1 MSQDIR
7 VVGGGLAGSEAALTL
22 ARLGLSVELWEMRP
36 LHQTDIHETDR
47 FGELVCSNSLG
58 SDALRDARGLL
69 KAELRLLGST
79 IVRCADASRLPA
91 GKAFAVDKN
100 QFSALVT
107 ESIQSSSLISIRR
120 EEYTRL
126 DSSMP
131 TILATG
137 PLTSLDL
144 LAELRER
151 LGRENLFFY
160 DAVAPSV
167 WAHSVDA
174 DTSFLSS
181 RGGDAADYVNCPLTK
196 EEYYAFV
203 HELQSARRHL
213 PETLDEQKYFEGCL
227 PVEEMA
233 RRGDDV
239 LRFGPMRPVG
249 LRERPENCFAVIQLR
264 KENRAGTVLG
274 LVGFQTS
281 LATTE
286 QQRVLGMVPALRNAE
301 YVRYGLIHRN
311 AFLRGPSVLSQDLH
325 LTAFPRIWAAG
336 QLCGVDGYMESTA
349 LGLVAALNGAALLR
363 GHSRPE
369 FSVRT
374 MTGLLVDYVTCDR
387 EDFQPTNANYGLLPL
402 EPSPRQKAVDREAF
416 AAGALEH
423 MREIAGQVDAWT
435 KSKTDL
441 PA

>member
-1 MSQDIR
+1 
-7 VVGGGLAGSEAALTL
+7 
-22 ARLGLSVELWEMRP
+22 MRP

-69 KAELRLLGST
+69 KAELRLLGSA
-79 IVRCADASRLPA
+79 IVQCADASRLPA

-100 QFSALVT
+100 QFSTLVT
-107 ESIQSSSLISIRR
+107 ETIQSNSLISIRR

-126 DSSMP
+126 DSSVP
-131 TILATG
+131 TIIATG
-137 PLTSLDL
+137 PLTSPVFLS
-144 LAELRER
+144 ELRER
-151 LGRENLFFY
+151 LGHENLFFY

-174 DTSFLSS
+174 GTSFLSS

-203 HELQSARRHL
+203 HELQSARQHL

-227 PVEEMA
+227 PVEEIA
-233 RRGDDV
+233 RRGDDA

-249 LRERPENCFAVIQLR
+249 LRERPENCFAVVQLR
-264 KENRAGTVLG
+264 KENREGTVLG

-281 LATTE
+281 LSITE

-311 AFLRGPSVLSQDLH
+311 AFLRGPSVLSHDLQ
-325 LTAFPRIWAAG
+325 LTAFPHIWAAG
-336 QLCGVDGYMESTA
+336 QLCGVDGYVESTA
-349 LGLVAALNGAALLR
+349 LGLVAALNGVALLR

-402 EPSPRQKAVDREAF
+402 EPGPKQKAVDREAF
-416 AAGALEH
+416 AARALE
-423 MREIAGQVDAWT
+423 RIRGVAGQIEAWT
-435 KSKTDL
+435 ASK
-441 PA
+441 